1 MSRGLR
7 PVSCPPDR
15 HGSYWGVPTTPQAG
29 LAPARDQRLSRR
41 AATFGLIT
49 DGGIDMQRG
58 SKRTDWKLVQVLE
71 DVYSLG
77 VGFERMPWSVN

>member
-1 MSRGLR
+1 MAFEKSLA
-7 PVSCPPDR
+7 DL
-15 HGSYWGVPTTPQAG
+15 GVLCVPRVRT
-29 LAPARDQRLSRR
+29 
-41 AATFGLIT
+41 ATFGLIT
-49 DGGIDMQRG
+49 DGGIDMRRG